1 VVRRLQRQREAEV
14 PEPLVSGWD
23 TQTVVLIGIFG
34 FLLLWMIYFA
44 RDILV
49 PITFAFVLNLLLQ
62 PAARS
67 LARFNVPKPIA
78 ALLTLLIFI
87 GLLLLVGVS
96 LVGPLST
103 WVAKAPESLPR
114 LESDLWALRAPL
126 EKLQNASKEFER
138 LAQSVTGSSPSIS
151 LAGPGLGNFL
161 FTSTRVFV
169 TGLGTMIV
177 VLYFLLV
184 SGDLFLRRLVEVLP
198 TLSDKKQLVEFSHE
212 IERSISSY
220 LITVTLI
227 NAGVGVA
234 TGIATYLCGLADP
247 LLWGATAFL
256 LNYVLILGPLTNLC
270 ILLVVGLMSF
280 DSMWRALLPALA
292 YLTIHIIEGEGLTPM
307 VVARR
312 FTLNPV
318 LIVLSLIFWF
328 WMWGIAGA
336 LLAVP
341 LLAAFKMVC
350 DRIAPLASIGH
361 FLGG

>member
-1 VVRRLQRQREAEV
+1 MPV
-14 PEPLVSGWD
+14 WD
-23 TQTVVLIGIFG
+23 TQSAALVGIFG
-34 FLLLWMIYFA
+34 LLFFWMLYFA

-49 PITFAFVLNLLLQ
+49 PVTFAFVLNLLLQ
-62 PAARS
+62 PAARW
-67 LARFNVPKPIA
+67 LIRLGIPKPIA
-78 ALLTLLIFI
+78 ALLTLLIFL
-87 GLLLLVGVS
+87 GLLFLFGVS
-96 LVGPLST
+96 LAGPLSA

-126 EKLQNASKEFER
+126 EKLQSASKEFER
-138 LAQSVTGSSPSIS
+138 LTQSVTGSSTGIS
-151 LAGPGLGNFL
+151 LAGPGVGDFL
-161 FTSTRVFV
+161 FTSTRAIA

-184 SGDLFLRRLVEVLP
+184 SGDLFLRRWVEILP
-198 TLSDKKQLVEFSHE
+198 TLSDKKQLVEISHE

-234 TGIATYLCGLADP
+234 TGMATYLCGLADP
-247 LLWGATAFL
+247 LLWGVIAFL

-270 ILLVVGLMSF
+270 ILVVAGLMSF
-280 DSMWRALLPALA
+280 DSMWRAALPAIA
-292 YLTIHIIEGEGLTPM
+292 YLAIHVVEGEGFTPM
-307 VVARR
+307 IVARR

-341 LLAAFKMVC
+341 LLAVFKMVC
-350 DRIAPLASIGH
+350 DRIAPLAGLGH